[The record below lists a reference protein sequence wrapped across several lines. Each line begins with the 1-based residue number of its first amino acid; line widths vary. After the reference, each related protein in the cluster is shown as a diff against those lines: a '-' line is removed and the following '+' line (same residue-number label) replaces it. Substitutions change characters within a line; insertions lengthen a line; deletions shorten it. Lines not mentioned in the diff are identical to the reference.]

1 MRTSKARQN
10 YHMRLNRLCHVGL
23 RVFVLGCCLACAACN
38 STYRDEKTETRLYPR
53 ADYGGP
59 EAGLRSGP
67 YPVAFF
73 QFSSQVRA
81 RWGRVYDGGRGVQ
94 LYIVF
99 TDPTALA
106 AGQSLSA
113 DDPRVK
119 LFLFVHAD
127 PGYHRRATNADLRG
141 AIQIIEWTP
150 GETLIA
156 DVRLA
161 FADQAA
167 TTAPAVEERMEF
179 ERR

>member
-1 MRTSKARQN
+1 VRLALKNFRMRKF
-10 YHMRLNRLCHVGL
+10 RLLSFGL
-23 RVFVLGCCLACAACN
+23 LALGFSLACNACN
-38 STYRDEKTETRLYPR
+38 STYRDEKTEARLYPR
-53 ADYGGP
+53 ADYAGP
-59 EAGLRSGP
+59 EEGLRSGP
-67 YPVAFF
+67 YPVAFY

-99 TDPTALA
+99 TDPSTLV
-106 AGQSLSA
+106 AGQSLAA

-156 DVRLA
+156 DVRLD
-161 FADQAA
+161 FADPGA
-167 TTAPAVEERMEF
+167 TAGPVVAERIEF